1 MLLFWSMSN
10 TLSMFLLNFLG
21 SVCYFG
27 CLFCLCMS
35 TSSHVS
41 GVLNI
46 VVLFSMRMCLFGWL
60 STTTQSR
67 LLSMTIER
75 RGGCGAGELGYLAA
89 FPASLCPVLATL
101 LLLLSARRAGE
112 HRSWTWWLYTLLT
125 PMSIQRS
132 RGTFCFSTLFCI
144 VNVMILRLPVRHDQS
159 LVRVRR
165 ARCCS
170 HFKGGSMARTGF

>member
-1 MLLFWSMSN
+1 MKYRNLEYPCLVFRVMAHKKTHPSMLLFWSMSN

-46 VVLFSMRMCLFGWL
+46 VALFSMHMCLFGWL
-60 STTTQSR
+60 STMTQSR

-75 RGGCGAGELGYLAA
+75 RGGCGAGEPGYLAA
-89 FPASLCPVLATL
+89 FPASLCPGQWPTCCCYCQLVVQVNNGPGLGGCISYQHPCLFRAWLPDCQIPGTFGFPL
-101 LLLLSARRAGE
+101 LSALLLS
-112 HRSWTWWLYTLLT
+112 
-125 PMSIQRS
+125 
-132 RGTFCFSTLFCI
+132 
-144 VNVMILRLPVRHDQS
+144 
-159 LVRVRR
+159 
-165 ARCCS
+165 
-170 HFKGGSMARTGF
+170 